1 MHVFLFLHVIFLY
14 QSVHYSHVCHVFFP
28 MWFFFSMINLYSQ
41 GIMHGSQDVAC
52 IFFVKFRV
60 YHVQMHLHMFFH
72 ASTYY
77 SYYSQIFMLRVHNQS
92 CVNARSVFGHISS
105 WLLCKILL
113 WHACTLAHPPVI
125 TSQSVWINLQ
135 MALGDDSILFI
146 NFFFSPSWG
155 NCFWRLCHSPARC
168 VSDSCRGRWVLI
180 CTNRRAWN
188 KVLIMKCGGLEACGA

>member
-1 MHVFLFLHVIFLY
+1 MYFLCEIQGIPCSNAPSHVFSCKYILLILLTDLHAPCT
-14 QSVHYSHVCHVFFP
+14 QS
-28 MWFFFSMINLYSQ
+28 
-41 GIMHGSQDVAC
+41 IMCKCSFC
-52 IFFVKFRV
+52 
-60 YHVQMHLHMFFH
+60 
-72 ASTYY
+72 
-77 SYYSQIFMLRVHNQS
+77 
-92 CVNARSVFGHISS
+92 FGHISS